1 MMAKISKIA
10 VPGVTEPYDIEA
22 YKALSIPFGQ
32 VDSTSTDTAYTAQIE
47 GITSLYDGVCVYLKN
62 GIITSNKNGFTLNV
76 NGLGA
81 KPVYGT
87 LAAATKSGTVFNIN
101 YTMLFVYNS
110 SRVSGGC
117 WDIFYGYNSDTNTI
131 AYNVRVGSTPPAT
144 SNKLVKYGIAFTKTD
159 GKLLSSNTTGTTA
172 TSKALTSVEFDPYA
186 PMYYYPTTAVAANG
200 VPAASYTYEQYSTVD
215 LRYSFNA
222 GATLVAGSPVYIRC
236 VPQSDGTVKLD
247 GNNCIVQTLPST
259 DDSKV
264 YIYLGYA
271 YSTTNIFFDIKHPV
285 YCIRDGRREFWHGD
299 KHYWTDITNPP
310 STYTPSSH
318 THNYTDINGLG
329 SLATVN
335 TVPWSSVTDT
345 PPTYTP
351 SPHSHDYAP
360 IVHTHVLDDIIDADD
375 KQDKM
380 FIGQIDN
387 AGADNYVTAADILG
401 AFNQNKDICITYTD
415 NEFGVLKF
423 TSWNTAGN
431 GTVIAANAIIQA
443 NNHLYVYDLHAYT
456 GSNTW
461 IHEAY
466 ALAPESHDHSWNE
479 IINPPDFALTDSP
492 EFTGIPTA
500 PTPTADNDSMQIA
513 NTSWVRARI
522 DGLGT
527 VFNLKGTKTNAA
539 SLPTTNNIIGDVW
552 YVAAESVG
560 YIWLKDEGNTERW
573 EKFGEP
579 IELPATY
586 TPSAHSHAWSE
597 ITSTPATY
605 TPSAHT
611 HDYAASSHSHAWS
624 AITNP
629 PSSYTPSGHT
639 HAWANISDPPSSYTP
654 SAHTHTWANI
664 SNPPSSYTPSAHSH
678 AWSQITNTPATY
690 TPSTHTHS
698 DLAPI
703 NSPQFTGNP
712 TAPSPNEEDNSTAI
726 ANTSWVNSAISSAI
740 EALPDLPET
749 YTPSAHSH
757 AWSEITS
764 TPATYTPS
772 AHTHTWVNISNP
784 PSSYTPSAHSHAW
797 SNITSPPASYTPSSH
812 SHSWSQITNTPANYT
827 PSSHSHSWSEITNQ
841 PTIPTAST
849 ITPNDLDYTAS
860 VGTLTEYAH
869 ADHVHQIPRIPI
881 VHVNGYNSDADDIYI
896 VSDDENFYQSFR
908 AGQYF
913 YLENL
918 TDITPHSD
926 CTCYYG
932 QYWSAPFVSDGLPLS
947 QVLGPNAHVL
957 CVMVEDAR
965 DELCIRIV
973 GSYETSKIITITL
986 TSETD
991 INDNLVWN
999 ITPAFSKIDWTA
1011 IEAGEKIALI
1021 YYNENVYTWS
1031 GAKINTRVSSFVNRI
1046 SLVFTKLTS
1055 VSNMLNTVFTYGNK
1069 LKLSAIAI
1077 SKRAADW
1084 SEPNSTTGVEILDD
1098 VNLLVE
1104 GWHDQYTVQ
1113 DTTLII
1119 GDVPVEEINILP
1131 TPDPGGER

>member
-1 MMAKISKIA
+1 MAKISKIA

-32 VDSTSTDTAYTAQIE
+32 VDSTSTSTVFTAQID
-47 GITSLYDGVCVYLKN
+47 GITELRDGVCVYLKN
-62 GIITSNKNGFTLNV
+62 GVVTSASGFTLNI

-81 KPVYGT
+81 KPVYQT
-87 LAAATKSGTVFNIN
+87 LAAASRSTTVFNIN

-110 SRVSGGC
+110 SRVEGGC

-159 GKLLSSNTTGTTA
+159 GKLLSSNTTGTTV

-222 GATLVAGSPVYIRC
+222 GATLVAGDPVYIRC
-236 VPQSDGTVKLD
+236 VPQSNGTVKLD
-247 GNNCIVQTLPST
+247 GNNCIVQALPST

-271 YSTTNIFFDIKHPV
+271 YSTTNIFFDIKHPI
-285 YCIRDGRREFWHGD
+285 YCIKDGRREFWHGD
-299 KHYWTDITNPP
+299 KHYWTDIINPP
-310 STYTPSSH
+310 
-318 THNYTDINGLG
+318 
-329 SLATVN
+329 
-335 TVPWSSVTDT
+335 
-345 PPTYTP
+345 
-351 SPHSHDYAP
+351 
-360 IVHTHVLDDIIDADD
+360 D
-375 KQDKM
+375 KQEPM
-380 FIGQIDN
+380 FVGQIDN
-387 AGADNYVTAADILG
+387 SEAENYVTPAQILE
-401 AFNQNKDICITYTD
+401 AFNSHKDICITYTD
-415 NEFGVLKF
+415 SIFGVLKF

-431 GTVIAANAIIQA
+431 GSVIAANAIIQDSG
-443 NNHLYVYDLHAYT
+443 HLYVYDLHAFT
-456 GSNTW
+456 DNNTTW
-461 IHEAY
+461 THQYY
-466 ALAPESHDHSWNE
+466 ALALESHDHFWGD
-479 IINPPDFALTDSP
+479 ITNPPSSYTPSVHSHSWGEITNTPIAYPPEVHTHTWSDITDPPADFTPSSHEHPEYAPLASP
-492 EFTGIPTA
+492 DFSGTPTA
-500 PTPTADNDSMQIA
+500 PTPAADNDSDQIA
-513 NTSWVRARI
+513 NTGWVKDRI

-527 VFNLKGTKTNAA
+527 VFNLKGTKANAA
-539 SLPTTNNIIGDVW
+539 SLPTSNNTIGDVW
-552 YVAAESVG
+552 YVTAESVG
-560 YIWLKDEGNTERW
+560 YIWLKDSTNVERW

-579 IELPATY
+579 ISLPATY

-605 TPSAHT
+605 TPS
-611 HDYAASSHSHAWS
+611 S
-624 AITNP
+624 
-629 PSSYTPSGHT
+629 
-639 HAWANISDPPSSYTP
+639 
-654 SAHTHTWANI
+654 HTHTWANI
-664 SNPPSSYTPSAHSH
+664 SNPPSSYTPSSHTHAWANISNPPASYTPSAHTHAWNDISSPPSSYTPSAHSH

-757 AWSEITS
+757 TWSEITS

-772 AHTHTWVNISNP
+772 AHTHTWANISNP

-881 VHVNGYNSDADDIYI
+881 AHVDGYNSDADDIYI
-896 VSDDENFYQSFR
+896 VSNDENFYQSFR

-926 CTCYYG
+926 CVCYYG
-932 QYWSAPFVSDGLPLS
+932 QYWSAPFVSDGLPLK

-991 INDNLVWN
+991 VNDNLVWN
-999 ITPAFSKIDWTA
+999 ITPAFSKIGWAA

-1021 YYNENVYTWS
+1021 YYNDNVYTWS
-1031 GAKINTRVSSFVNRI
+1031 GARITTRVSTFVTRT

-1055 VSNMLNTVFTYGNK
+1055 AGNILNPSFTYENK

-1077 SKRAADW
+1077 STRAADW
-1084 SEPNSTTGVEILDD
+1084 SEPNSTNGVMILDD
-1098 VNLLVE
+1098 VNLLIE

-1119 GDVPVEEINILP
+1119 GAIPIEEINIQP